1 MKSRYLKALSEPEL
15 ARFQTLQAGNDCALH
30 AISAALGLLC
40 DLRLDLEELTAEVNR
55 LWWRG
60 KFYRVLPGWAVA
72 PPMQARIVNYLAR
85 SRALPI
91 RARLLHLS
99 PEILRNLPD
108 DDNLAALVTI
118 YWHRGRAP
126 AIYRGSGS
134 WNHNQSKN
142 LAGHTMLIA
151 AFDPAHTNAGHLRTP
166 WGFINSWAAA
176 NTELFW
182 MEDEAFRRA
191 WGFNLPVIG
200 RNASVVIARSSQ
212 NLPIE

>member
-1 MKSRYLKALSEPEL
+1 MKSRYLKTLSDPGL

-40 DLRLDLEELTAEVNR
+40 DLRLDPKELAAEINR

-91 RARLLHLS
+91 SARLLHLS

-108 DDNLAALVTI
+108 DCLLYTSDAADDRHCVDLGGPRI
-118 YWHRGRAP
+118 LKK
-126 AIYRGSGS
+126 
-134 WNHNQSKN
+134 KN
-142 LAGHTMLIA
+142 TK
-151 AFDPAHTNAGHLRTP
+151 
-166 WGFINSWAAA
+166 
-176 NTELFW
+176 
-182 MEDEAFRRA
+182 
-191 WGFNLPVIG
+191 
-200 RNASVVIARSSQ
+200 
-212 NLPIE
+212 